1 MRRDLVFHD
10 IPPLPIS
17 RKSSTLWDDIVGD
30 VEERFRDSSPYPMEG
45 IEPTTSPPSK
55 ANEPAMADEPIKA
68 YEPLTADKPVV
79 ADEPVTVSEPI
90 PTIESDQA
98 IEPTEASEPT
108 EAFEPV
114 PGERI

>member
-17 RKSSTLWDDIVGD
+17 RESSTLWDDIVGNIK
-30 VEERFRDSSPYPMEG
+30 ECFRDSSPYLMEG
-45 IEPTTSPPSK
+45 IEPTASPTSK
-55 ANEPAMADEPIKA
+55 ANEPAIADEPIKA
-68 YEPLTADKPVV
+68 DEPVV
-79 ADEPVTVSEPI
+79 ADEPITVSEPVQ
-90 PTIESDQA
+90 TTESDQA
-98 IEPTEASEPT
+98 FEPT